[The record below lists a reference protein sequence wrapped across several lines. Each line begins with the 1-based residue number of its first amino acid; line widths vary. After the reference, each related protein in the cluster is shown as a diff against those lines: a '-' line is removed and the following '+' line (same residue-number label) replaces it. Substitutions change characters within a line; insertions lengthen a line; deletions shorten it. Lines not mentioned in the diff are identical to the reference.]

1 MNKTE
6 FYNSV
11 VEVYNKTGQ
20 GVPGFL
26 RFKMDNRVIDQLI
39 EEGFLKEVTI
49 RFNHLPDDS
58 TICLAKGYCV
68 EEDMLDRDTTPLAYL
83 RLYKGLE
90 QGLEHITGMT
100 NEKLVQSP
108 DFMLGYTEW
117 LKNNHTKLTE
127 VINPVDEEMIFH
139 PLSPEEREYLISR
152 DWYKSNEK
160 IEKAI
165 DQMRDK
171 TGRLREEISLHRQM
185 ISLCEGRESHKDS
198 YDKSVVGKAEAEKEL
213 KIRERISDFLN
224 TCKNKSTKIQEF
236 YTV

>member
-1 MNKTE
+1 MNKFEQYKQLKTE
-6 FYNSV
+6 LLGEISEIVN
-11 VEVYNKTGQ
+11 
-20 GVPGFL
+20 

-108 DFMLGYTEW
+108 DFMSGYTEW
-117 LKNNHTKLTE
+117 LKKNHEKLTQ
-127 VINPVDEEMIFH
+127 VINPVDEEMAFH
-139 PLSPEEREYLISR
+139 PLNLEEREYLISR
-152 DWYKSNEK
+152 DWYKSNLK
-160 IEKAI
+160 IDKAI
-165 DQMRDK
+165 DEMRDK

-185 ISLCEGRESHKDS
+185 INLCEGRPSHKDN

-236 YTV
+236 YI

>member
-26 RFKMDNRVIDQLI
+26 RSKMDNRVIDQLI

-49 RFNHLPDDS
+49 PFNHLPNE
-58 TICLAKGYCV
+58 TNICLTKGYCV
-68 EEDMLDRDTTPLAYL
+68 EEDMLNRDITPLSYL

-90 QGLEHITGMT
+90 QGLEHITGVG
-100 NEKLVQSP
+100 NDKLVQNP
-108 DFMLGYTEW
+108 DFMVGYAEW
-117 LKNNHTKLTE
+117 LKKNHEKLTE

-139 PLSPEEREYLISR
+139 PLSPEEKEYLISR
-152 DWYKSNEK
+152 DWYISNEK
-160 IEKAI
+160 IERII
-165 DQMRDK
+165 DLMRDK
-171 TGRLREEISLHRQM
+171 TGRLREEISLHKQM
-185 ISLCEGRESHKDS
+185 INLCEGRESYKDN
-198 YDKSVVGKAEAEKEL
+198 YDRSVVGKAEAENEL

-224 TCKNKSTKIQEF
+224 TCKNKSIKIKEF
-236 YTV
+236 YI